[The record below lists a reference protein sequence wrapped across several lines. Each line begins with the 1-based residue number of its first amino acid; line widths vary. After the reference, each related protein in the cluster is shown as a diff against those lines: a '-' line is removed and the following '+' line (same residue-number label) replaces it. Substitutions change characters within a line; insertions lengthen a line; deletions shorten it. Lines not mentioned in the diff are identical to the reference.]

1 MPRDSRAMTLTDA
14 AYAHLRRDILSGD
27 LAPGSPLRLESLR
40 ARYGMGFSP
49 LREALNRL
57 AAERLTVAAAQRGFT
72 VAPISMPE
80 MWDAIETRILIEGR
94 ALRLSMDRG
103 GDPWET
109 GVVAARHAL
118 ALAAAR
124 GPGAALEDRHR
135 DFHRALI
142 AGCASPWLLDIA
154 GQLYAQTERYR
165 APALAGPAQAGR
177 DLPAEHGALA
187 DAALARDPAAPD
199 LLAEHYRATGR
210 ALQSA
215 YAAAAE

>member
-1 MPRDSRAMTLTDA
+1 MTLTDT

-27 LAPGSPLRLESLR
+27 LAPGSPLRLETLR

-72 VAPISMPE
+72 VAPISTPE
-80 MWDAIETRILIEGR
+80 MWDAIETRILIEGQ
-94 ALRLSMDRG
+94 ALRLSMARG
-103 GDPWET
+103 GDAWET
-109 GVVAARHAL
+109 GIVAARHAL

-124 GPGAALEDRHR
+124 DPGAVLEDRHR

-165 APALAGPAQAGR
+165 APMLARGATAGR
-177 DLPAEHGALA
+177 DLAAEHGALA

-199 LLAEHYRATGR
+199 LLADHYRATGR

>member
-1 MPRDSRAMTLTDA
+1 MTLTDT
-14 AYAHLRRDILSGD
+14 AYARLRRDILSGD
-27 LAPGSPLRLESLR
+27 LAPGAPLRLETLR
-40 ARYGMGFSP
+40 ARYGIGFSP

-57 AAERLTVAAAQRGFT
+57 SAERLTVVAAQRGFS
-72 VAPISMPE
+72 VAPISVPE
-80 MWDAIETRILIEGR
+80 MWDAIETRILIEGQ

-103 GDPWET
+103 GDAWET

-124 GPGAALEDRHR
+124 GPGPALDDRHR
-135 DFHRALI
+135 DFHRALV
-142 AGCASPWLLDIA
+142 AGCGSPWLLDIA
-154 GQLYAQTERYR
+154 AQLYAQTERYR
-165 APALAGPAQAGR
+165 APQLSGPAQTGR

-215 YAAAAE
+215 IARAAA